1 MKTKKLKGI
10 SASTLKII
18 ALTTM
23 LIDHIGAVLL
33 ERGLLPIITSAV
45 LTGNSFDYILTDYE
59 TWNRINFF
67 LRLIGRI
74 AFPIY
79 CFLLV
84 EGFLHTRN
92 VKKYAI
98 RLGLFAL
105 ISEVPFDLAFY
116 GEFFNLGMQNVFF
129 TLLIGLCTLWCLKS
143 LENLPSVQIPF
154 RTFYILVT
162 LIGMILAEFLQTDYS
177 AFGVLLIV
185 LLYLF
190 RNNRKQQSIV
200 GAISTLW
207 EYTAPL
213 AFLCTY
219 FYNGEKGKQLPKAF
233 FYSFY
238 PIHLIFLFIIRI
250 LLF

>member
-1 MKTKKLKGI
+1 MKPIKPTKI

-18 ALTTM
+18 ALITM
-23 LIDHIGAVLL
+23 FIDHMGAILL
-33 ERGLLPIITSAV
+33 EKGLLPLISSAV
-45 LTGNSFDYILTDYE
+45 LAGTSLDYLPSDYQ
-59 TWNRINFF
+59 TWYYINFF

-74 AFPIY
+74 SFPIY

-84 EGFLHTRN
+84 EGFLHTKN
-92 VKKYAI
+92 VKNYAM

-129 TLLIGLCTLWCLKS
+129 TLLIGLCTLIGMKS
-143 LENLPSVQIPF
+143 LENLPPQQAPIRF
-154 RTFYILVT
+154 LVALT
-162 LIGMILAEFLQTDYS
+162 GMILAEFLQTDYS

-190 RNNRKQQSIV
+190 RNDKKRQSFV

-213 AFLCTY
+213 SFLFTY
-219 FYNGEKGKQLPKAF
+219 WYNGERGKQLPKFF

-238 PIHLIFLFIIRI
+238 PLHL
-250 LLF
+250 LLLVLLRYLIY

>member
-1 MKTKKLKGI
+1 MKATNLKGI

-23 LIDHIGAVLL
+23 FIDHTGAILL
-33 ERGLLPIITSAV
+33 ERGLLPIIASSV
-45 LTGNSFDYILTDYE
+45 LAGHSLDYLPTDYE
-59 TWNRINFF
+59 FWHRINFF

-143 LENLPSVQIPF
+143 LENIPF
-154 RTFYILVT
+154 GQTPFHILVT
-162 LIGMILAEFLQTDYS
+162 LTGMILAEFLQTDYS

-185 LLYLF
+185 LLYFLKE
-190 RNNRKQQSIV
+190 NRKTQSIV

-213 AFLCTY
+213 AFLFTY
-219 FYNGEKGKQLPKAF
+219 HYNGERGKQLPKAF

-238 PIHLIFLFIIRI
+238 PIHLL
-250 LLF
+250 LLFTIQILFL

>member
-1 MKTKKLKGI
+1 MKTTKSKGM

-18 ALTTM
+18 ALITM

-33 ERGLLPIITSAV
+33 ERGLLPLISSAV
-45 LTGNSFDYILTDYE
+45 LAGNSLDYLPTDYE

-67 LRLIGRI
+67 LRLVGRI

-84 EGFLHTRN
+84 EGFFHTRN
-92 VKKYAI
+92 IKKYAL
-98 RLGLFAL
+98 RLGFFAL
-105 ISEVPFDLAFY
+105 ISEIPFDLAFY
-116 GEFFNLGMQNVFF
+116 GEIFNLGMQNVFF
-129 TLLIGLCTLWCLKS
+129 TLLVGLCTLWGMKS
-143 LENLPSVQIPF
+143 LENLPANQAPF
-154 RTFYILVT
+154 HIFIALT
-162 LIGMILAEFLQTDYS
+162 GMILAEFLQTDYS
-177 AFGVLLIV
+177 AFGVLLII

-207 EYTAPL
+207 EYTAPI

-219 FYNGEKGKQLPKAF
+219 FYNGERGKQLPKAF
-233 FYSFY
+233 FYNFY
-238 PIHLIFLFIIRI
+238 PIHLILLSIIRN
-250 LLF
+250 LFV